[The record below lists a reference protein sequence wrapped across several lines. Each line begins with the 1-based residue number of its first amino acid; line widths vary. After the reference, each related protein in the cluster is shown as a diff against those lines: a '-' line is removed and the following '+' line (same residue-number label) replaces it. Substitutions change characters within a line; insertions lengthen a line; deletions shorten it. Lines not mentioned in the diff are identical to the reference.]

1 MTPSQPLFLSL
12 PYSSPLPGL
21 FPHIFRKECR
31 GSSENEKQTT
41 NKQKNPLL
49 DFFTSQVVR
58 APPLEA
64 AVLTMPTGGDLG
76 RHPCALPL
84 Y

>member
-12 PYSSPLPGL
+12 PHSSPLPGL
-21 FPHIFRKECR
+21 FPHIFGKECR
-31 GSSENEKQTT
+31 GNSETENKQTE
-41 NKQKNPLL
+41 NRLL
-49 DFFTSQVVR
+49 DFFTSQVVG
-58 APPLEA
+58 APPWEA